1 MFFVIIC
8 SFICLLCTPDIPHNE
23 KPQLMCSLSECK
35 SADLGEWEAQTEND
49 SITASEIMNG
59 VAQDTEG
66 MDLAPG
72 DILALGHIF
81 ELLETKHEG
90 DLNSTEDAAL
100 LAEVRTGRLRAV
112 VTCLSIGFCC

>member
-1 MFFVIIC
+1 
-8 SFICLLCTPDIPHNE
+8 
-23 KPQLMCSLSECK
+23 MCSLSECK
-35 SADLGEWEAQTEND
+35 SADLGEWEAQTAND